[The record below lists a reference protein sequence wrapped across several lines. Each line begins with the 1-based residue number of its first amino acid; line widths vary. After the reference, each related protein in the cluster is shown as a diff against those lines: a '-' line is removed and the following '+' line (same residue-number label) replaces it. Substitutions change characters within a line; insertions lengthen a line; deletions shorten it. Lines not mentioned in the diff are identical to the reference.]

1 MNEVFL
7 IGKIIT
13 DIEFKFII
21 DSKNISI
28 STFAIE
34 TIENKEKIELKAYN
48 EIADFAFQNLVKE
61 NVVIIN
67 GYIDND
73 NKIAIK
79 EISRITK

>member
-1 MNEVFL
+1 MQ
-7 IGKIIT
+7 KC
-13 DIEFKFII
+13 
-21 DSKNISI
+21 
-28 STFAIE
+28 IE

-61 NVVIIN
+61 NVVIMN

-79 EISRITK
+79 EINQIKAFTNITKILQKSCKNVTKVI